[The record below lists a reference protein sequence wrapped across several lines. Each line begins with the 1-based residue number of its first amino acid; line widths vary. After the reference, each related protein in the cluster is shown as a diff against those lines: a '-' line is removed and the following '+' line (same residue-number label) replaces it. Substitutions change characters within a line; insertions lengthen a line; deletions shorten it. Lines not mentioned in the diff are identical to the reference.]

1 MTFYILRKT
10 KMYDHELNH
19 TSGGGRGAAG
29 HAHSLLL
36 LIQPCVTNKSFD
48 YTTNSFI
55 PKKKKSIL
63 FYITYINTKINNE
76 LWQFF
81 FPQKEKKQWPTKWII
96 FDKVNCQF
104 EIQMIYRYKK
114 QEVNVSN
121 SYWLNVLYYI
131 TISGH
136 DKQYVQDQIKW
147 SKAILQKKNRR

>member
-1 MTFYILRKT
+1 M
-10 KMYDHELNH
+10 H
-19 TSGGGRGAAG
+19 TVYYYWYS
-29 HAHSLLL
+29 HVSQTSHLT
-36 LIQPCVTNKSFD
+36 IQQTVLFQ
-48 YTTNSFI
+48 
-55 PKKKKSIL
+55 KKKKSIL